1 MQLSLRSLE
10 SSTKDHNPIFNSW
23 SEELP
28 GSDSWLSIFK
38 DLTRLF
44 GNPQVPANSWME
56 PTIYR
61 LLTFRPLETHI
72 TRDSIVEEVCRIGG
86 LLFLAPLWRT
96 FGVMAVRTRCLRRHL
111 LTLLQNHFADWGLLQ
126 NFLLWTLVNAA
137 READSDKERAQFAMM
152 IVMAMQKIDVEEWDG
167 LRGVLRDVI
176 WDDAVKDN
184 EWESLK
190 ENVERMRR

>member
-1 MQLSLRSLE
+1 MQISLRSLRPDTE
-10 SSTKDHNPIFNSW
+10 NHNTVLDSW

-61 LLTFRPLETHI
+61 LLAFRPLETRI
-72 TRDSIVEEVCRIGG
+72 TRDAIIEEVCRIGG

-96 FGVMAVRTRCLRRHL
+96 FGVMAIRTACLRRNL
-111 LTLLQNHFADWGLLQ
+111 LTLLQSHFAEWGLLH
-126 NFLLWTLVNAA
+126 NLFLWTLVNAA
-137 READSDKERAQFAMM
+137 READSDREREQFVLM
-152 IVMAMQKIDVEEWDG
+152 IVIVMRKIDVEDWSG
-167 LRGVLRDVI
+167 LIDLLKGVI
-176 WDDAVKDN
+176 WDNAVKEKD
-184 EWESLK
+184 WELVRK
-190 ENVERMRR
+190 DVDVMAG